1 MEGGPTPEE
10 TAEMETRLE
19 NLDRLQR
26 VVTNKETLR
35 ELQYEAAEL
44 RWKLGLMTDEEFS
57 EFEEFSTALRS
68 TSE

>member
-57 EFEEFSTALRS
+57 EFEEFHDSFTFDF
-68 TSE
+68 